1 MLFNKNNLNKLEQIL
16 LNKILHN
23 QSMNFINT
31 PKTKISL
38 DIIRKIMLYIE
49 NCNQLD
55 IQSYLQN
62 GDNVNINF
70 KINEFIHLLNEIWT
84 DFIPTIEILDYETTK
99 EFVYYI
105 FNNTHFSIIDIIKY
119 SINRLDEIIME
130 TNSRTF
136 YTISDYYDFI
146 FINQP
151 FYDNIFIEILDDI
164 CNYHHSYANIVPPV
178 YQNLL
183 FMYQSK
189 NNTLNNTLYKILIT
203 LNQSTENLT
212 YDLANLNL

>member
-1 MLFNKNNLNKLEQIL
+1 MLLLNKLEQII
-16 LNKILHN
+16 LNKL
-23 QSMNFINT
+23 QSMNFMDT
-31 PKTKISL
+31 PKTEISL
-38 DIIRKIMLYIE
+38 DIIRKIMIYIE
-49 NCNQLD
+49 HCNQLD
-55 IQSYLQN
+55 IQTYLQN

-84 DFIPTIEILDYETTK
+84 DFIPFIETLDYETTK

-105 FNNTHFSIIDIIKY
+105 FNNTEFCIIDIIKY

-130 TNSRTF
+130 ANSRTF
-136 YTISDYYDFI
+136 YTISDYHDFI

-164 CNYHHSYANIVPPV
+164 CNYHHSYATIIPPV

-183 FMYQSK
+183 FIYQSK
-189 NNTLNNTLYKILIT
+189 NNTLNNTLYKILNDI
-203 LNQSTENLT
+203 NQSVQSMTFDLENL
-212 YDLANLNL
+212 NI